1 VGEEDR
7 QSAKAGRGFRSL
19 GGQTN
24 AGVQK
29 GLVTGASWAEILGMQ
44 AAGISPGNPGGG
56 AEPVK
61 EEK

>member
-1 VGEEDR
+1 MGEGDR
-7 QSAKAGRGFRSL
+7 RSAKAGRTLRL

-29 GLVTGASWAEILGMQ
+29 GLVTGASSADLLGMQ
-44 AAGISPGNPGGG
+44 AAGIAPGNPGDW

-61 EEK
+61 